1 MARRDDERLPF
12 VVGSGWGLGC
22 TYVCIKAPKPPRSVA
37 LGMGLRPT
45 SVSKCALKPLG
56 QKKRRKGVMSLFA
69 RMAPREMS
77 ATGASCE
84 YEALLLPH
92 RRHVESGERS
102 RAHTPRTCNS
112 NLRDSCGTGSNAR
125 RSHRGTRIAQFRS
138 LCAPPNDNPRRFSSF
153 SLLSDLVLL
162 AAERLTR
169 FLATPNLVEVSS
181 RLVEVS
187 SWLLGGAPEIL
198 VPEKLP
204 YATTSLSLRH

>member
-1 MARRDDERLPF
+1 
-12 VVGSGWGLGC
+12 
-22 TYVCIKAPKPPRSVA
+22 
-37 LGMGLRPT
+37 
-45 SVSKCALKPLG
+45 
-56 QKKRRKGVMSLFA
+56 MSLFA

-125 RSHRGTRIAQFRS
+125 RSHRGTPNRTISKSVRPAQRY
-138 LCAPPNDNPRRFSSF
+138 PRRFSSF

-162 AAERLTR
+162 AAERLAR
-169 FLATPNLVEVSS
+169 FSATPNLVEVSS

-204 YATTSLSLRH
+204 YATMSLSLRH